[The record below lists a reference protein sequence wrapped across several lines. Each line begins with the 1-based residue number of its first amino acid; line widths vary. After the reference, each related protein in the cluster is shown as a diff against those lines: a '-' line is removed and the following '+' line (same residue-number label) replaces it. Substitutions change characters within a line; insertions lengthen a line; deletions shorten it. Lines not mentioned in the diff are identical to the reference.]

1 MVCRLCQLNPKAHN
15 FINFAEKTVNNH
27 RISYYY
33 TNPTKSL
40 ELIDSKEKFTY
51 FKQHLDKAKERGSW
65 IWVFDCANMRSEHYC
80 SLEFMRNLMKE
91 VSEEHMS
98 SLKAI
103 WIIHPNTWMRSAIQ
117 LVKPFFKSEIMN
129 KLSVL
134 EGTKLSLLDTLQKL
148 EVPSSAVEWLAKESI
163 IPSNNN
169 KKNVF

>member
-1 MVCRLCQLNPKAHN
+1 MVCRLCQLDPKAHS
-15 FINFAEKTVNNH
+15 FINFAEKSINNH

-33 TNPTKSL
+33 TNPSKSS

-65 IWVFDCANMRSEHYC
+65 IWIFDCAGMRSEHYC

-91 VSEEHMS
+91 VSEEHMT

-103 WIIHPNTWMRSAIQ
+103 WVIHPNTWMRSTIQ
-117 LVKPFFKSEIMN
+117 LVKPFFKTEIMN
-129 KLSVL
+129 KVNVL
-134 EGTKLSLLDTLQKL
+134 EETKLSLLDTLQKM
-148 EVPSSAVEWLAKESI
+148 EVPSSAIEWIEKTVI
-163 IPSNNN
+163 NN